1 MHRHWGTVGVCGVGP
16 FLAQVVEEQA
26 AETGSATLTF
36 HSVTVPATIRVLLV
50 ICQTGAFLSWGRGS
64 LRGSLDVSFPTLSRT
79 LASDITAIQI
89 QSLSWECW
97 GGGGRALI
105 QAGSDDPLL
114 EGQWLTTALKVDD
127 FSGQKQ
133 GPVGRAELGEDR
145 GHTSGTL
152 PEPGSQNKL
161 QSGKIGMRNGAGGGG
176 ELGEE
181 SRLGAR
187 QRWGI

>member
-1 MHRHWGTVGVCGVGP
+1 MHRHWGTVGVYGVGP
-16 FLAQVVEEQA
+16 FLAQVVEEQM

-133 GPVGRAELGEDR
+133 GPVGRAGLGEDR

-152 PEPGSQNKL
+152 PTGAWLSEQIAKWEDWNEKWGGWGGSLERSQ
-161 QSGKIGMRNGAGGGG
+161 G
-176 ELGEE
+176 
-181 SRLGAR
+181 
-187 QRWGI
+187 